1 MPYLAIEHSIFD
13 QVLQNYGK
21 KRLETTETWIGILER
36 LRHGDREEERRGR
49 QDSYYEDCACYETI
63 YKKRCSGQ
71 G

>member
-1 MPYLAIEHSIFD
+1 MPYLAIEDNIFD
-13 QVLQNYGK
+13 AKLCEK
-21 KRLETTETWIGILER
+21 KRLKTTETWIGILER
-36 LRHGDREEERRGR
+36 LRHGDREGERRGR